1 MRVLLDSHVFLWWV
15 SEGGRQL
22 TAKAVELIEDPG
34 TEVYVSAVTG
44 YEVASKAA
52 RGRLEL
58 PAPAETYVPNRMRR
72 HGFLGLAID
81 LPHAVQA
88 GTLPP
93 IHRDPWDRILV
104 AQAQIEAM
112 PIVTADPIIGQ
123 YDVDVV
129 W

>member
-1 MRVLLDSHVFLWWV
+1 MKVLLDSHVFLWWV
-15 SEGGRQL
+15 SNGGRQL
-22 TAKAVELIEDPG
+22 TAKAVELIEDPAI
-34 TEVYVSAVTG
+34 EVYVSAVTG
-44 YEVASKAA
+44 FEVASKAA

-58 PAPAETYVPNRMRR
+58 PTSADSFVPSRMRR
-72 HGFLGLAID
+72 HGFIAMSID
-81 LPHAVQA
+81 LPHALRA

-93 IHRDPWDRILV
+93 IHRDPWDRLLV

-112 PIVTADPIIGQ
+112 PIVTADPLISQ

>member
-15 SEGGRQL
+15 SDAGRKL
-22 TAKAVELIEDPG
+22 TARAIELIEDPA

-44 YEVASKAA
+44 FEVASKSA
-52 RGRLEL
+52 RGRLDL
-58 PAPAETYVPNRMRR
+58 PVAPQTYVPNRMRR

-81 LPHAVQA
+81 LPHALRA
-88 GTLPP
+88 AALPA
-93 IHRDPWDRILV
+93 IHRDPWDRLLV

-112 PIVTADPIIGQ
+112 PIVTADPLIGQ

>member
-1 MRVLLDSHVFLWWV
+1 MKVLLDTHAFLWWV
-15 SEGGRQL
+15 SDAGRQL
-22 TAKAVELIEDPG
+22 SQRASEVIEDPG

-44 YEVASKAA
+44 FEIASKAA

-58 PAPAETYVPNRMRR
+58 PAPAETYVPSRIRR
-72 HGFLGLAID
+72 HGFLGMPID
-81 LPHAVQA
+81 LPHALRA
-88 GTLPP
+88 GGLPD
-93 IHRDPWDRILV
+93 IHRDPWDRLLV

-112 PIVTADPIIGQ
+112 PIITADPAIGQ

>member
-1 MRVLLDSHVFLWWV
+1 MKILLDSHVFLWWV

-22 TAKAVELIEDPG
+22 TAKAVELIEDPAI
-34 TEVYVSAVTG
+34 EVYVSAVTG
-44 YEVASKAA
+44 FEVAWKAA

-58 PAPAETYVPNRMRR
+58 PAPADTFVPSRVRR
-72 HGFLGLAID
+72 HGFIGMSIELG
-81 LPHAVQA
+81 HALRA

-93 IHRDPWDRILV
+93 IHRDPWDRLLV

-112 PIVTADPIIGQ
+112 PIVTADPLIGQ